1 MADTTALVPVQF
13 HGATLTASIINGKPH
28 VAVRPIC
35 DALGIDADSQL
46 KRIKR
51 HPVLNKGSVIT
62 AAPSVGGEQLTVM
75 LALDKL
81 NGWLF
86 GVSVSR
92 VKPELRERLTQYQ
105 AECFDV
111 LAQHF
116 GTTRPANPALDY
128 DRISPAQAQS
138 LKELVQAVVE
148 AGAQGFGE
156 TWARLH
162 RKFRV
167 NSYLELPA
175 SQFDEACA
183 YLRSKLPTG
192 GLSLSA
198 LISAGNGVYIDTPE
212 LLRISQACIEK
223 LASRAAFN
231 ANRKGQA

>member
-1 MADTTALVPVQF
+1 MSQSVPAIAPTLSVVDGIITTTSIEVARHFGKRHERVLD
-13 HGATLTASIINGKPH
+13 AARTLTAALPVDAQHNFVLSDYADSTGRTLPCYRMTRDGFTLLAMGFTGKK
-28 VAVRPIC
+28 
-35 DALGIDADSQL
+35 ALQFKLAYIDAFNRMEREL
-46 KRIKR
+46 
-51 HPVLNKGSVIT
+51 
-62 AAPSVGGEQLTVM
+62 
-75 LALDKL
+75 LA
-81 NGWLF
+81 
-86 GVSVSR
+86 R
-92 VKPELRERLTQYQ
+92 
-105 AECFDV
+105 
-111 LAQHF
+111 
-116 GTTRPANPALDY
+116 TTRPANPALDY

-167 NSYLELPA
+167 NNYLELPA

-198 LISAGNGVYIDTPE
+198 LISAGNGVYIDTAE

-223 LASRAAFN
+223 LASRAVFQAK
-231 ANRKGQA
+231 RKEQA